1 MGKYLTVEEVAAQL
15 QVTPRTIQRWIRIE
29 GLPAIKL
36 ARAVR
41 VDADDLVHWLEL
53 RKIRGDQPDA

>member
-41 VDADDLVHWLEL
+41 VDADDLVQWLEL

>member
-41 VDADDLVHWLEL
+41 VDAEDLAQWLQV
-53 RKIRGDQPDA
+53 RKTRGDQSHA